1 MGVTSGVK
9 TGMIGA
15 ILAEYRL
22 LEELGGQG
30 GSQVYK
36 AVGFDGRK
44 PVAIKLFPAEIHHD
58 KEKLQSLLDSLRKVA
73 RLDQPGIPRLIGSGV
88 SGGRPY
94 VVMPFMTGGSLRD
107 RLEIGNVSPENAS
120 DLLTKIS
127 EVLDRIHALG
137 VVHGHLSASE
147 VMFDDAGQLQIIGL
161 GQPPLVSNG
170 SNGQG
175 KQAIHEYLA
184 PEVREG
190 AQPTPASDQYSLA
203 VLAFELLSG
212 LRVKEAVKAAA
223 DLKAGAGGSVAD
235 PGHRQIQLPPKVSEV
250 LQRALDDDPS
260 RRFGSVGE
268 MIRALDSAAR
278 TPSLPSRAPGSTP
291 HSEGRIRRSL
301 GWGFASM
308 VVVVFACFA
317 LSVPALAA
325 VRWMGFDLTS
335 IAGLLSDQRRVP
347 TVSGTPELLHARL
360 PQPTPN
366 QPGSVVDDPPAA
378 IFPTQ
383 DTVGQTD
390 PPSASP
396 PEDSEAPDPVEAA
409 SMAPTQDASL
419 PGSASNNPDDATATQ
434 AVSSTPDP
442 NNPQQASPTPPPA
455 QPTPTDQPDDSAACR
470 DPSGQTQ
477 SCTTTP

>member
-1 MGVTSGVK
+1 VGVTSGEK

-36 AVGFDGRK
+36 AIGFDGRK
-44 PVAIKLFPAEIHHD
+44 PVAIKLFPAGIHHD

-107 RLEIGNVSPENAS
+107 RLEIGLVSREDAS
-120 DLLTKIS
+120 DLLTEIS
-127 EVLDRIHALG
+127 EVLERIHALG
-137 VVHGHLSASE
+137 VVHGHLSPSE

-161 GQPPLVSNG
+161 GQPPWVSNG
-170 SNGQG
+170 PNGHG

-190 AQPTPASDQYSLA
+190 AQPTSASDQYSLA

-212 LRVKEAVKAAA
+212 LRVQEALKAAA
-223 DLKAGAGGSVAD
+223 DLKARACGSVAE
-235 PGHRQIQLPPKVSEV
+235 PSHLQILLPPKVSEV

-278 TPSLPSRAPGSTP
+278 TPSLPLRAPQP
-291 HSEGRIRRSL
+291 RLHSEGRIRRSL
-301 GWGFASM
+301 GWGITSM

-335 IAGLLSDQRRVP
+335 IAGLLSDQRPAP
-347 TVSGTPELLHARL
+347 TVAGTPELLHARL

-366 QPGSVVDDPPAA
+366 RPGPATEDSQAAFFLTPNPIGPDDPQSES
-378 IFPTQ
+378 T
-383 DTVGQTD
+383 G
-390 PPSASP
+390 
-396 PEDSEAPDPVEAA
+396 EDAEAPDSAKAA
-409 SMAPTQDASL
+409 TTAPTQVAQQ
-419 PGSASNNPDDATATQ
+419 PGSASGDAGDPTATQ
-434 AVSSTPDP
+434 VFSGTPDP
-442 NNPQQASPTPPPA
+442 NNPQQASPS
-455 QPTPTDQPDDSAACR
+455 PTDQQDNQGVCQEPAGGAK
-470 DPSGQTQ
+470 
-477 SCTTTP
+477 SCTPTPGSP

>member
-1 MGVTSGVK
+1 MVVEVGVPSGEK

-44 PVAIKLFPAEIHHD
+44 PVAIKLFPAETHHD

-107 RLEIGNVSPENAS
+107 RLEIGQVSPQDAS
-120 DLLTKIS
+120 DLITKIS
-127 EVLDRIHALG
+127 EVLERIHALG
-137 VVHGHLSASE
+137 VVHGHLSPSE

-161 GQPPLVSNG
+161 GQPPVVSNG
-170 SNGQG
+170 SNGHG

-190 AQPTPASDQYSLA
+190 AQPTSASDQYSLA

-212 LRVKEAVKAAA
+212 LRVQEALEAAA
-223 DLKAGAGGSVAD
+223 DLKARAGGSAAEQD
-235 PGHRQIQLPPKVSEV
+235 HLQIQLPPKVSEV

-260 RRFGSVGE
+260 KRFASVGE

-278 TPSLPSRAPGSTP
+278 TPSVPLRVPWSNH

-301 GWGFASM
+301 GWGFASV

-335 IAGLLSDQRRVP
+335 IAGLLSDQRP
-347 TVSGTPELLHARL
+347 TPMVTSIPELLHVRL
-360 PQPTPN
+360 PQLTPN
-366 QPGSVVDDPPAA
+366 QPGPAMNEPPVAF
-378 IFPTQ
+378 FPTQ
-383 DTVGQTD
+383 DSIGQTD
-390 PPSASP
+390 PPSESSR
-396 PEDSEAPDPVEAA
+396 EDSEAPDPSEAA
-409 SMAPTQDASL
+409 TTAPTQDAQQ
-419 PGSASNNPDDATATQ
+419 PGSASSDTGEATVTQ
-434 AVSSTPDP
+434 VFTIAADP
-442 NNPQQASPTPPPA
+442 NNPQQASPTPTDQQNDQGVCHDPA
-455 QPTPTDQPDDSAACR
+455 SGSQSCSPTPGSP
-470 DPSGQTQ
+470 
-477 SCTTTP
+477 

>member
-184 PEVREG
+184 PEGREG

-223 DLKAGAGGSVAD
+223 DLKAGASDSVAD

-325 VRWMGFDLTS
+325 VRWMGIDLTS
-335 IAGLLSDQRRVP
+335 IAGLLSDQPPVP
-347 TVSGTPELLHARL
+347 LVAGTPELLHARL
-360 PQPTPN
+360 PQPTPIR
-366 QPGSVVDDPPAA
+366 PGPA
-378 IFPTQ
+378 T
-383 DTVGQTD
+383 
-390 PPSASP
+390 
-396 PEDSEAPDPVEAA
+396 EDSQAAFFLTPNPIGPDNPQSESTVEDAEAPDPAEAVTT
-409 SMAPTQDASL
+409 APVQDAQQ
-419 PGSASNNPDDATATQ
+419 PGSASSDTGDPTATQ
-434 AVSSTPDP
+434 VFTSTPEP
-442 NNPQQASPTPPPA
+442 NNPQQASPS
-455 QPTPTDQPDDSAACR
+455 PTDQQDNQGVCQ
-470 DPSGQTQ
+470 DPAGGAQ
-477 SCTTTP
+477 SCTPTPGSP